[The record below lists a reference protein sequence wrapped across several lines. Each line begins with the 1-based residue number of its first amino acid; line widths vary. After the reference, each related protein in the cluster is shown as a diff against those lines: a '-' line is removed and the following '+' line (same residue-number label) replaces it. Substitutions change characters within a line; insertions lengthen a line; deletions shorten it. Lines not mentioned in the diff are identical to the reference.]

1 MTTRQPSSGTRR
13 IVALPGSRIERH
25 ACTHDVAEI
34 YARRR
39 RHPAARVIPRL
50 LATVAVRVA
59 AMCRTL
65 PRVPAVPL
73 DAEPQERHRKRLR
86 LRSTCCSRGNAAC
99 RYARPSIRPL
109 VGAPPLANAPSNRT
123 RQICRRECSRRM
135 SRGRAPPVQ
144 PNLAAA
150 PQSSQ
155 IRPQRQARKQD
166 GGTAQPHI
174 LPHPPAVVQE

>member
-1 MTTRQPSSGTRR
+1 MTTKQPSSGTRW
-13 IVALPGSRIERH
+13 IVSLPYNRIECLY
-25 ACTHDVAEI
+25 ASPYNVAVSC
-34 YARRR
+34 ARRR

-123 RQICRRECSRRM
+123 TEICRRDCSRRV
-135 SRGRAPPVQ
+135 SRGRSPP
-144 PNLAAA
+144 
-150 PQSSQ
+150 
-155 IRPQRQARKQD
+155 
-166 GGTAQPHI
+166 T
-174 LPHPPAVVQE
+174 